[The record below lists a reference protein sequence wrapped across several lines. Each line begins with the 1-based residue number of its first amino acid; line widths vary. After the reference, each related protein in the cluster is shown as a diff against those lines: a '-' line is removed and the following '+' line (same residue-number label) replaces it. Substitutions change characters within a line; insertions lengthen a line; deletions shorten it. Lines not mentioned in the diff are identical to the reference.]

1 MKDSVKIVFNGEEF
15 EVGKIKIRNI
25 GALAQTL
32 NGLPE
37 IFKNLIGNSDEIQEL
52 DTQRLLEIAP
62 ALIMQAGETLPPFL
76 SVASEIELEK
86 VLDGG
91 LDDLIVLIQA
101 VLEVNNFETI
111 VGYLKNFKMSQS
123 K

>member
-76 SVASEIELEK
+76 SVASEIELGK